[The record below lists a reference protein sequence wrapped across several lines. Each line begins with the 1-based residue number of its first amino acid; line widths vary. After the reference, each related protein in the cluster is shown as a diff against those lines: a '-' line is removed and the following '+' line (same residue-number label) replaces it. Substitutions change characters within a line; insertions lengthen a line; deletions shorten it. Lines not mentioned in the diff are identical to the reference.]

1 MQMMNSSEE
10 AIQKVLAGLRG
21 CDVPPQIE
29 QRILKAVEHQA
40 SAESRSGWHWRRP
53 LWLVNLGALTVSRRS
68 FFGVIVTGMFVVAL
82 TIPLL
87 HRAHR
92 IGDKASQVKN
102 VASPQVGP
110 QSLAALNPGAN
121 SATVLPTAS
130 HFQSSRKKRERPV
143 GVARH
148 SDSLAL
154 RELHAASRPAPPL
167 PLTREE
173 EMLLRLIHTASPQ
186 ELAMLNFQRAKHEAE
201 ADADFQQFFGQV
213 TAKNNEQN

>member
-1 MQMMNSSEE
+1 MINSSEE
-10 AIQKVLAGLRG
+10 AIQKVLSGLRS
-21 CDVPPQIE
+21 CDVPLEME

-40 SAESRSGWHWRRP
+40 SAESRSRWHWSRP

-68 FFGVIVTGMFVVAL
+68 FFGVVVTGMFVVAL
-82 TIPLL
+82 IIPLL

-92 IGDKASQVKN
+92 IGDKASQVKK

-110 QSLAALNPGAN
+110 QSLAAQNPGAS
-121 SATVLPTAS
+121 SATVFPTAS
-130 HFQSSRKKRERPV
+130 HFQPSKKKREHLV

-148 SDSLAL
+148 SDSPAL
-154 RELHAASRPAPPL
+154 RELHATSHPAPPL

-173 EMLLRLIHTASPQ
+173 KMLLRLIHTVSPQ
-186 ELAMLNFQRAKHEAE
+186 ELAILNFQRAKHEAE
-201 ADADFQQFFGQV
+201 ADAEFQQFFGQV

>member
-1 MQMMNSSEE
+1 MINSSEE
-10 AIQKVLAGLRG
+10 AIQKVLAGLKG
-21 CDVPPQIE
+21 CDVPLEME

-40 SAESRSGWHWRRP
+40 SAESRSGWHWSRP
-53 LWLVNLGALTVSRRS
+53 LWLLNLGALTVSRRS
-68 FFGVIVTGMFVVAL
+68 FFGAVVMGMFVVAL

-87 HRAHR
+87 YRAHR
-92 IGDKASQVKN
+92 IGDNASQVKK
-102 VASPQVGP
+102 VSSPQVGP
-110 QSLAALNPGAN
+110 QSLPVPNLGAN
-121 SATVLPTAS
+121 SATVFPTAS
-130 HFQSSRKKRERPV
+130 HFQPSRKKRERLV

-173 EMLLRLIHTASPQ
+173 KMLLRLIHTVSPQ

-201 ADADFQQFFGQV
+201 ADAEFQQFFGQV
-213 TAKNNEQN
+213 TANNNEQN